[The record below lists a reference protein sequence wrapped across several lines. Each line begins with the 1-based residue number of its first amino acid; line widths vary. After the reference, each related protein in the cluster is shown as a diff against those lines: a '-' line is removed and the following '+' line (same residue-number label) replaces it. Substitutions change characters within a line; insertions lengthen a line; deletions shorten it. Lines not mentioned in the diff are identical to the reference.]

1 MFTSFSFAS
10 QSTRD
15 NEHLQKEL
23 RRVSE
28 KLISI
33 ESRSQAAEKTSQ
45 IEIESLEKQLANAKK
60 ALDSEQR
67 RHEAAINDMED
78 SFMTFAKDLFRSK
91 RH

>member
-1 MFTSFSFAS
+1 M
-10 QSTRD
+10 
-15 NEHLQKEL
+15 QKEL

-45 IEIESLEKQLANAKK
+45 IEIESLEKKLANAKK

>member
-1 MFTSFSFAS
+1 M
-10 QSTRD
+10 
-15 NEHLQKEL
+15 QKEL

-67 RHEAAINDMED
+67 RHEAAIKDMED